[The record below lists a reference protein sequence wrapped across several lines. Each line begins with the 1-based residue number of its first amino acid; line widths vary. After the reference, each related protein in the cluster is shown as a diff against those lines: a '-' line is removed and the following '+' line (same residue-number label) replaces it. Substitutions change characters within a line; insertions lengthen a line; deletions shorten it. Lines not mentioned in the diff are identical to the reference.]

1 MDPAR
6 LVGLRSEDRLLV
18 VYEGDP
24 WRPERLLLAQVGGSD
39 STKWV
44 CTRHGDRYTE
54 DHSEFFAIH
63 KWARIARDAGQIVL
77 LRPEDIDAELPALLA
92 RARITAGD
100 TDDDGAVVALDA
112 AAVVGPAET
121 EVSWVAMETRGP
133 CVAGRV
139 YEITNKALLHRFGDR
154 AIYCHASGNISLGLL
169 DAVDSKASPNPAAD
183 SDAADFRTLPVPE
196 SKNVCSICKTF
207 ARVPYEKCNICGD
220 SPSYHH
226 SGCCTGP
233 KEKKAC
239 VICKHYARVPYNK
252 CIHCKDSPS
261 YHHARCCPKAPKN
274 LKKKNA

>member
-24 WRPERLLLAQVGGSD
+24 WQPERLLLAQVGGSD

-63 KWARIARDAGQIVL
+63 KWARFARDVGQIVL
-77 LRPEDIDAELPALLA
+77 LRPEDIDVF
-92 RARITAGD
+92 
-100 TDDDGAVVALDA
+100 GAVVALDA
-112 AAVVGPAET
+112 AAVVRPAET

-133 CVAGRV
+133 CVAGCV

-169 DAVDSKASPNPAAD
+169 EAVDSNASPNPAAD
-183 SDAADFRTLPVPE
+183 SDAADFRTLPV
-196 SKNVCSICKTF
+196 N
-207 ARVPYEKCNICGD
+207 
-220 SPSYHH
+220 
-226 SGCCTGP
+226 
-233 KEKKAC
+233 
-239 VICKHYARVPYNK
+239 
-252 CIHCKDSPS
+252 
-261 YHHARCCPKAPKN
+261 
-274 LKKKNA
+274 